1 MRWAGVVVYLVSFFL
16 LYASAGI
23 KVALTLASVSLSVL
37 YVWVAMLGMLHHR
50 GMNHSNFARTLLVV
64 NLAVIFVSVLI
75 IGLTGAGLLLLILL
89 ALQGFVLLVRY
100 GLSKGPVTQNSD
112 SRLRYFGILLLG
124 FFSMNP
130 FIEGIRAS
138 NWIEA
143 IAAVTLVAG
152 GYLMF
157 EEFNEFIN
165 ENQKPGRT

>member
-1 MRWAGVVVYLVSFFL
+1 
-16 LYASAGI
+16 
-23 KVALTLASVSLSVL
+23 
-37 YVWVAMLGMLHHR
+37 
-50 GMNHSNFARTLLVV
+50 
-64 NLAVIFVSVLI
+64 
-75 IGLTGAGLLLLILL
+75 
-89 ALQGFVLLVRY
+89 
-100 GLSKGPVTQNSD
+100 
-112 SRLRYFGILLLG
+112 
-124 FFSMNP
+124 MNP